1 MNQGKVLIVGAG
13 PAGLMTVHSGQNVH
27 VHVRPDQRLRF
38 LAKLWSPTEIERALD
53 IALGRQLRPQ

>member
-1 MNQGKVLIVGAG
+1 
-13 PAGLMTVHSGQNVH
+13 
-27 VHVRPDQRLRF
+27 